1 MRVWLVH
8 HGDAVGPDVDPQ
20 RPLSVRGREAVSRL
34 AGEAAARGARP
45 ASIWHS
51 GKLRARETA
60 TAFWSACNAAADFR
74 AERGLQP
81 DDDPSI
87 AAERLAHEATDVMLV
102 GHMPHLARL
111 FELLVHDV
119 EKGRRTFP
127 LHGVVALERDSV
139 DSREWREVWRL
150 GP

>member
-8 HGDAVGPDVDPQ
+8 HGDAVSPDVDPQ
-20 RPLSVRGREAVSRL
+20 RPLSMRGREAVSRL
-34 AGEAAARGARP
+34 AAEAAARGARP

-81 DDDPSI
+81 EDDPSI
-87 AAERLAHEATDVMLV
+87 AAERLAHETREVMLV

-111 FELLVHDV
+111 LDLLLHDV
-119 EKGRRTFP
+119 EKGRATFP
-127 LHGVVALERDSV
+127 PHGVVALERD
-139 DSREWREVWRL
+139 DSTGGRWREISRL
-150 GP
+150 S